1 MVISSV
7 KSGFQH
13 PCRKFNEDVSH
24 QAHQPFQACPAYRV
38 FSTELYGAFSAG
50 FLKNADLAQNSWDRA
65 GRFLILVMFGGDVA
79 L

>member
-13 PCRKFNEDVSH
+13 PCRKFNEDVSR

-38 FSTELYGAFSAG
+38 FKSELYGEFSAR
-50 FLKNADLAQNSWDRA
+50 FVKSVDLSQNSWDRA
-65 GRFLILVMFGGDVA
+65 GRFLTPVCFGAGVA